1 MMNRRKNAAKTSLP
15 VEVTPD
21 ELEAKLLDYQKAYAP
36 LAARSSRL
44 DPYKNLIEK
53 LYSDS
58 YSHGQIADFLITIG
72 VTVHSTT
79 VGRFIS
85 KKIKGISRKSVQN
98 GNPVPVKPNHSDDSS
113 AVVKQLNDLKRPKA
127 RSLNYSPYNNES
139 SKED

>member
-127 RSLNYSPYNNES
+127 RSLNYSPYNNEN

>member
-1 MMNRRKNAAKTSLP
+1 MTNRKENSIKTSLP
-15 VEVTPD
+15 VEVIPD

-36 LAARSSRL
+36 SAARSSRL
-44 DPYKNLIEK
+44 DPYKNFIEK
-53 LYSDS
+53 LYLDS

-85 KKIKGISRKSVQN
+85 KKIKGISGKRVQN
-98 GNPVPVKPNHSDDSS
+98 GNPVPVKPDQS

-127 RSLNYSPYNNES
+127 RSLTYSPYKNES

>member
-1 MMNRRKNAAKTSLP
+1 MMNRRKNAAQTRLP

-21 ELEAKLLDYQKAYAP
+21 ELEAKLSDYQKAYAP

-85 KKIKGISRKSVQN
+85 KKIKGISRKSVQT
-98 GNPVPVKPNHSDDSS
+98 GNPVPVKHDHSDDSS
-113 AVVKQLNDLKRPKA
+113 AVVKQLNDLKRPRA

>member
-1 MMNRRKNAAKTSLP
+1 MSNRRKNAAKTSLP

-85 KKIKGISRKSVQN
+85 KK
-98 GNPVPVKPNHSDDSS
+98 
-113 AVVKQLNDLKRPKA
+113 
-127 RSLNYSPYNNES
+127 
-139 SKED
+139 

>member
-1 MMNRRKNAAKTSLP
+1 MTNRKENSVKTGLP
-15 VEVTPD
+15 VEVSPD

-36 LAARSSRL
+36 SAARSSRL
-44 DPYKNLIEK
+44 DPYKNFIEK
-53 LYSDS
+53 LYLDS

-85 KKIKGISRKSVQN
+85 KKIKGISGKRVQN
-98 GNPVPVKPNHSDDSS
+98 GNPVPVKPDQS

-127 RSLNYSPYNNES
+127 RSLTYSPYKNES

>member
-1 MMNRRKNAAKTSLP
+1 MTNRKENSAKTSLP
-15 VEVTPD
+15 VEVSPD

-36 LAARSSRL
+36 SAARSSRL
-44 DPYKNLIEK
+44 DPYKNFIEK
-53 LYSDS
+53 LYLDS

-85 KKIKGISRKSVQN
+85 KKIKGISGKRVQN
-98 GNPVPVKPNHSDDSS
+98 GNPVPVKPDQS

-127 RSLNYSPYNNES
+127 RSLTYSPYKNES

>member
-1 MMNRRKNAAKTSLP
+1 MTNRKEYSVKTSLP
-15 VEVTPD
+15 VEVSPD

-36 LAARSSRL
+36 SAARSSRL
-44 DPYKNLIEK
+44 DPYKNFIEK
-53 LYSDS
+53 LYLDS

-85 KKIKGISRKSVQN
+85 KKIKGISGKRVQN
-98 GNPVPVKPNHSDDSS
+98 GNPVPVKPDQS

-127 RSLNYSPYNNES
+127 RSLTYSPYKNES

>member
-1 MMNRRKNAAKTSLP
+1 MTNRRKNAAKTSLP

-127 RSLNYSPYNNES
+127 RSLNYSPYNNEN

>member
-1 MMNRRKNAAKTSLP
+1 MTDRKENSVKTSLP
-15 VEVTPD
+15 VEVSPD

-36 LAARSSRL
+36 SAARSSRL
-44 DPYKNLIEK
+44 DPYKNFIEK
-53 LYSDS
+53 LYLDS

-85 KKIKGISRKSVQN
+85 KKIKGISGKRVQN
-98 GNPVPVKPNHSDDSS
+98 GNPVPVKPDQS

-127 RSLNYSPYNNES
+127 RSLTYSPYKNES

>member
-1 MMNRRKNAAKTSLP
+1 MTNRKENSVKTSLP
-15 VEVTPD
+15 AEVSPD

-36 LAARSSRL
+36 SAARSSRL
-44 DPYKNLIEK
+44 DPYKNFIEK
-53 LYSDS
+53 LYLDS

-85 KKIKGISRKSVQN
+85 KKIKGISGKRVQN
-98 GNPVPVKPNHSDDSS
+98 GNPVPVNPAQS

-127 RSLNYSPYNNES
+127 RSLTYSPYKNES

>member
-1 MMNRRKNAAKTSLP
+1 MTNKRKNAAKTSLP

-21 ELEAKLLDYQKAYAP
+21 ELQAKLLDYQKAYAP

-98 GNPVPVKPNHSDDSS
+98 GNPVPVKLDYSDDSS

>member
-1 MMNRRKNAAKTSLP
+1 MTNRRENSVKTSLP
-15 VEVTPD
+15 VEVSPD

-36 LAARSSRL
+36 SAARSSRL
-44 DPYKNLIEK
+44 DPYKNFIEK
-53 LYSDS
+53 LYLDS

-85 KKIKGISRKSVQN
+85 KKIKGISGKRVQN
-98 GNPVPVKPNHSDDSS
+98 GNPVPVKPDQS

-127 RSLNYSPYNNES
+127 RSLTYSPYKNES

>member
-1 MMNRRKNAAKTSLP
+1 MANRKENSVKTSLP
-15 VEVTPD
+15 VEISPD

-36 LAARSSRL
+36 SAARSSRL
-44 DPYKNLIEK
+44 DPYKNFIEK
-53 LYSDS
+53 LYLDS

-85 KKIKGISRKSVQN
+85 KKIKGISGKRVQN
-98 GNPVPVKPNHSDDSS
+98 GNPVPVKPDQS

-127 RSLNYSPYNNES
+127 RSLTYSPYKNES

>member
-1 MMNRRKNAAKTSLP
+1 MSNRRKNAAKTSLP

-21 ELEAKLLDYQKAYAP
+21 ELQAKLLDFQKAYAP

-72 VTVHSTT
+72 ITVHSTT

-98 GNPVPVKPNHSDDSS
+98 GNPVPVKPDHSDDSS

>member
-1 MMNRRKNAAKTSLP
+1 MTNRKENSVKTSLP
-15 VEVTPD
+15 VEVIPD

-36 LAARSSRL
+36 SAARSSRL
-44 DPYKNLIEK
+44 DPYKNFIEK
-53 LYSDS
+53 LYLDS

-85 KKIKGISRKSVQN
+85 KKIKGISGKRVQN
-98 GNPVPVKPNHSDDSS
+98 GNPVPVKPDQS

-127 RSLNYSPYNNES
+127 RSLTYSPYKNES

>member
-1 MMNRRKNAAKTSLP
+1 MTNRRKNAAKTSLP

-21 ELEAKLLDYQKAYAP
+21 ELQAKLLDYQKAYAP

-85 KKIKGISRKSVQN
+85 KKIKGISGRSVQN
-98 GNPVPVKPNHSDDSS
+98 GNPVPVKADHSDDSS

-139 SKED
+139 SKEN

>member
-1 MMNRRKNAAKTSLP
+1 MTNRKENSVKTSLP
-15 VEVTPD
+15 VEVSPD

-36 LAARSSRL
+36 SAARSSRL
-44 DPYKNLIEK
+44 DPYKNFIEK
-53 LYSDS
+53 LYLDS

-85 KKIKGISRKSVQN
+85 KKIKCISGKRVQN
-98 GNPVPVKPNHSDDSS
+98 GNPVPVKPDQS

-127 RSLNYSPYNNES
+127 RSLTYSPYKNES

>member
-1 MMNRRKNAAKTSLP
+1 MTNKRKNAAKTSLP

-21 ELEAKLLDYQKAYAP
+21 ELQAKLLDYQKAYAP

-98 GNPVPVKPNHSDDSS
+98 GNPVPVKPDYSDDSS

>member
-1 MMNRRKNAAKTSLP
+1 MTNRKENSVNTSLP
-15 VEVTPD
+15 VEVSPD

-36 LAARSSRL
+36 SAARSSRL
-44 DPYKNLIEK
+44 DPYKNFIEK
-53 LYSDS
+53 LYLDS

-85 KKIKGISRKSVQN
+85 KKIKGISGKRVQN
-98 GNPVPVKPNHSDDSS
+98 GNPVPVKPDQS

-127 RSLNYSPYNNES
+127 RSLTYSPYKNES

>member
-1 MMNRRKNAAKTSLP
+1 MTNRKVNSVKTSLP
-15 VEVTPD
+15 VEVSPD

-36 LAARSSRL
+36 SAARSSRL
-44 DPYKNLIEK
+44 DPYKNFIEK
-53 LYSDS
+53 LYLDS

-85 KKIKGISRKSVQN
+85 KKIKGISGKRVQN
-98 GNPVPVKPNHSDDSS
+98 GNPVPVKPDQS

-127 RSLNYSPYNNES
+127 RSLTYSPYKNES

>member
-1 MMNRRKNAAKTSLP
+1 MTNRRENATKTSLA

-85 KKIKGISRKSVQN
+85 KKIKGISRNSVQN
-98 GNPVPVKPNHSDDSS
+98 GNPVQVKPDHSDNSS

-127 RSLNYSPYNNES
+127 RSLNYSPYNIES

>member
-1 MMNRRKNAAKTSLP
+1 MSNRRKNAAKTSLP

-21 ELEAKLLDYQKAYAP
+21 ELQAKLLDFQKAYAP

-98 GNPVPVKPNHSDDSS
+98 GNPVPVKPDHSDDSS

>member
-1 MMNRRKNAAKTSLP
+1 MTNRRKNAAKTSLP

-21 ELEAKLLDYQKAYAP
+21 ELESKLLDYQKAYAP

>member
-1 MMNRRKNAAKTSLP
+1 MTNIRKNAAKTSLP

-113 AVVKQLNDLKRPKA
+113 AVVKQLNDLKRPKS

>member
-1 MMNRRKNAAKTSLP
+1 MTNRKENSVKTSLP
-15 VEVTPD
+15 AEVSPD

-36 LAARSSRL
+36 SAARSSRL
-44 DPYKNLIEK
+44 DPYKNFIEK
-53 LYSDS
+53 LYLDS

-85 KKIKGISRKSVQN
+85 KKIKGISGKRVQN
-98 GNPVPVKPNHSDDSS
+98 GNPVPVNPDQS

-127 RSLNYSPYNNES
+127 RSLTYSPYKNES

>member
-1 MMNRRKNAAKTSLP
+1 MTNRKENSVKTSLP
-15 VEVTPD
+15 VEVSPD

-36 LAARSSRL
+36 SAARSSRL
-44 DPYKNLIEK
+44 DPYKNFIEK
-53 LYSDS
+53 LYLDS

-85 KKIKGISRKSVQN
+85 KKIKGISGKRVQN
-98 GNPVPVKPNHSDDSS
+98 GNPVPVKPDQS

-127 RSLNYSPYNNES
+127 RSLTYSPYKNES

>member
-1 MMNRRKNAAKTSLP
+1 MTNRKENSVKTSLP
-15 VEVTPD
+15 VEVSPD

-36 LAARSSRL
+36 SAARSSRL
-44 DPYKNLIEK
+44 DPYKNFIEK
-53 LYSDS
+53 LYLDS

-85 KKIKGISRKSVQN
+85 KKIKGISGKRVQN
-98 GNPVPVKPNHSDDSS
+98 GNPVPVKPDQS
-113 AVVKQLNDLKRPKA
+113 AVVKQLNDLKRPKV
-127 RSLNYSPYNNES
+127 RSLTYSPYKNES

>member
-1 MMNRRKNAAKTSLP
+1 MTNRKENAVKTNLP
-15 VEVTPD
+15 VEISPD
-21 ELEAKLLDYQKAYAP
+21 ELEAKLLDYQKAHAP
-36 LAARSSRL
+36 SAARSSRL
-44 DPYKNLIEK
+44 DPYKNFIEK
-53 LYSDS
+53 LYFDS

-85 KKIKGISRKSVQN
+85 KKIKGLSGKRVQN
-98 GNPVPVKPNHSDDSS
+98 GNPVPVKPDHSDDSS

-127 RSLNYSPYNNES
+127 RSLTYSPYKNEN

>member
-1 MMNRRKNAAKTSLP
+1 MTNRRKNAAKTSLP

-98 GNPVPVKPNHSDDSS
+98 GNPVSVKPNHSDDSS

>member
-1 MMNRRKNAAKTSLP
+1 MSNRRKNAAKTSLP

>member
-1 MMNRRKNAAKTSLP
+1 MSNRRKNAAKTSLP

-21 ELEAKLLDYQKAYAP
+21 ELQAKLLDFQKAYAP

-98 GNPVPVKPNHSDDSS
+98 GNQVPVKPDHSDDSP